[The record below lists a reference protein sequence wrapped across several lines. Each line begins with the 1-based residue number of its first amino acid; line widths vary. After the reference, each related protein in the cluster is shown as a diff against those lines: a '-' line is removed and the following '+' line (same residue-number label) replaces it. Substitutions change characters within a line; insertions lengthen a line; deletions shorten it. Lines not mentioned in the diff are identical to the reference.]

1 MAEIRRLSK
10 EEKVDVLVKARSL
23 KWEGCMCDDCL
34 EVIASLMLDAQL
46 KLNPLKRDDGYSSDV
61 PDSEP
66 FLI

>member
-1 MAEIRRLSK
+1 MKRLSR
-10 EEKVDVLVKARSL
+10 EEKADVLIKSKSL

-34 EVIASLMLDAQL
+34 EVIASIMLDKQL
-46 KLNPLKRDDGYSSDV
+46 ELNPLNEV

>member
-1 MAEIRRLSK
+1 MSEMKRLTK
-10 EEKVDVLVKARSL
+10 EEKEQVLVKAKSL

-46 KLNPLKRDDGYSSDV
+46 KKNPLNEV